1 MATVTRRTG
10 EILGIATV
18 ILGIAIALPFSL
30 IHPVLPFTVLLIVF
44 GGTMALRKQLR
55 LPKYPTS
62 YLAGCLV
69 ALVLL
74 LPLVSG
80 FKFAEQGL
88 DDGPFYGADYTRG
101 VMGLEVQERVEY
113 RQGEILIYNRQQNS
127 APLLV
132 YQVDGETQWAR
143 ELDVR
148 QHPKYEDYL
157 LNKIETPT
165 VTYGILR
172 DRLNFLGTWEFGKEP
187 GRAYVW
193 KWGGFHRFYLSW

>member
-1 MATVTRRTG
+1 MATITRRTG
-10 EILGIATV
+10 EIVGIVTV

-30 IHPVLPFTVLLIVF
+30 IHPVLPFTVLLIGF
-44 GGTMALRKQLR
+44 GGVMALRKQLH

-74 LPLVSG
+74 VPFVSG
-80 FKFAEQGL
+80 SKFVEQGL
-88 DDGPFYGADYTRG
+88 NDGPFYGVDYTRG
-101 VMGLEVQERVEY
+101 ITGLDIHERIEY
-113 RQGEILIYNRQQNS
+113 GDGELLIYNRQS
-127 APLLV
+127 SIAPLLV
-132 YQVDGETQWAR
+132 YQIEGETQWAR

-157 LNKIETPT
+157 LTKIEAPT
-165 VTYGILR
+165 VSYGIIR
-172 DRLNFLGTWEFGKEP
+172 DRLDFLGTWEFGKEP
-187 GRAYVW
+187 GRAYLW